1 MKNKYFFILVFSV
14 IITII
19 VFSSVYA
26 TDVTNQSPKQN
37 INSYKGYSDAKGMVI
52 KLKPNDMV
60 DVKIT
65 TGKYKGQI
73 VEVDDLKQFETTDS
87 NGGTLGAKV
96 GDEVY
101 LSIQQD
107 SNGNIKDALI
117 YDYARYK
124 PIIIVVVIFVI
135 LLALIGGLKGINS
148 LIPLVLTAFAIVKI
162 VVPAIEE
169 GINPVLISVIVCIG
183 LLVINLL
190 IISGINKKTV
200 AAIAGSVFGIVS
212 STVLMLITGASMRL
226 IGIGDEEVE
235 VLMSIFSNN
244 HINFKGVL
252 FAGIILGTLGAL
264 IDISIS
270 IASAMN
276 EIAETNP
283 NISKKEFIKS
293 GMNIGKDI
301 IGAMSNTLILA
312 YAGSSLI
319 VLLIVL
325 SSNLSFI
332 QIVNEDV
339 ITSEIFKALIGSIG
353 LILSVPCTVITMAQF
368 KAYSTKID
376 NDLQNY

>member
-1 MKNKYFFILVFSV
+1 MKKKYFFILLFSLM
-14 IITII
+14 ITII
-19 VFSSVYA
+19 GFSSVYA
-26 TDVTNQSPKQN
+26 YMTNQNPKQN
-37 INSYKGYSDAKGMVI
+37 MNIYKGYVDAKGKVI
-52 KLKPNDMV
+52 KLEPDNMV

-65 TGKYKGQI
+65 SGKYKGQI
-73 VEVDDLKQFETTDS
+73 VEVDDLKQFEATDS
-87 NGGTLGAKV
+87 NVGTLGAKV

-117 YDYARYK
+117 YDYVRYK
-124 PIIIVVVIFVI
+124 PIIIIVVIFVI

-169 GINPVLISVIVCIG
+169 GMNPVLISVIVCIG

-190 IISGINKKTV
+190 IISGINKKTA

-212 STVLMLITGASMRL
+212 STGLMIITGASMRL

-276 EIAETNP
+276 EIAEANSS
-283 NISKKEFIKS
+283 ISKKEFIKS
-293 GMNIGKDI
+293 GMSIGKDI

-319 VLLIVL
+319 VLLIEL

-332 QIVNEDV
+332 QIINEGV
-339 ITSEIFKALIGSIG
+339 IISEIFKALIGSIG

-368 KAYSTKID
+368 KTYSGK
-376 NDLQNY
+376 